1 MDILFYGIALKIHTI
16 NIPVFVYEPNR
27 KNIAANTR

>member
-16 NIPVFVYEPNR
+16 NIFVYEPNR